1 MSGFSDAF
9 FLLTET
15 RTLINRATIGFAGFL
30 VVYKFLLPQL
40 FRSRKVD
47 TILVMSVLYL
57 LLQISL
63 KGGGGMTPG
72 W

>member
-1 MSGFSDAF
+1 MSGISDAL
-9 FLLTET
+9 FLLNET
-15 RTLINRATIGFAGFL
+15 RTLISRALIGFAVFL

-40 FRSRKVD
+40 FRSWKVD
-47 TILVMSVLYL
+47 TVLVMGVLYL

-63 KGGGGMTPG
+63 RGGGSATG

>member
-1 MSGFSDAF
+1 MSGFSDAL

-15 RTLINRATIGFAGFL
+15 RTLVSRALIGFAVFL

-40 FRSRKVD
+40 FRSWKVD
-47 TILVMSVLYL
+47 TVLVMSVLYL

-63 KGGGGMTPG
+63 RSGGVATG

>member
-1 MSGFSDAF
+1 MSGIYDAL

-15 RTLINRATIGFAGFL
+15 RALVSRALIGFAVFL
-30 VVYKFLLPQL
+30 VVYKFLLPQM

-47 TILVMSVLYL
+47 TVLVMGVLYL

-63 KGGGGMTPG
+63 RGGGVTTG

>member
-1 MSGFSDAF
+1 MSGFSDAL

-15 RTLINRATIGFAGFL
+15 RALISRALIGFVVFL

-47 TILVMSVLYL
+47 TVLIMGVLYL

-63 KGGGGMTPG
+63 RSGGMATG

>member
-1 MSGFSDAF
+1 MSGFSDAL

-15 RTLINRATIGFAGFL
+15 RTLISRALIGFAVFL

-40 FRSRKVD
+40 VRSRKVD
-47 TILVMSVLYL
+47 TVLVMGVLYL

-63 KGGGGMTPG
+63 RGGGVATG

>member
-1 MSGFSDAF
+1 MSGFSDAL

-15 RTLINRATIGFAGFL
+15 RSLMSRALIGFAVFL

-40 FRSRKVD
+40 FRSWKVD
-47 TILVMSVLYL
+47 PVLVMGVLYL
-57 LLQISL
+57 LLKISL
-63 KGGGGMTPG
+63 RSGGVTTG

>member
-1 MSGFSDAF
+1 MSGFSDAL

-15 RTLINRATIGFAGFL
+15 RTLVSRALIGFVVFL

-47 TILVMSVLYL
+47 TVLVMVVLYL

-63 KGGGGMTPG
+63 RSGGAATG

>member
-1 MSGFSDAF
+1 MSGFSDAL

-15 RTLINRATIGFAGFL
+15 RTLVSRALIGFAVFL

-40 FRSRKVD
+40 FRSWKVD
-47 TILVMSVLYL
+47 TVLVMGILYL

-63 KGGGGMTPG
+63 RSGGVATG